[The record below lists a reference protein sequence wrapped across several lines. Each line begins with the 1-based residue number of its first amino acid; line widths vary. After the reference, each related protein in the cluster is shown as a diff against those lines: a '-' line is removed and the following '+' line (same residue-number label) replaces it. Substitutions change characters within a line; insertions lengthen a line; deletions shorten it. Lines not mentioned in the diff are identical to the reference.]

1 MGSTNAAT
9 YELATGG
16 EPVMAIGGFNNNGG
30 LLSLAQFIRYV
41 KAGDIHYYIASG
53 GGGGGGA
60 ATGGP
65 NSGSSSSTTNEI
77 SSWVASHYSAET
89 IGGVTVYDLTK

>member
-30 LLSLAQFIRYV
+30 VLSLAQFIRYV
-41 KAGDIHYYIASG
+41 HAGQIHYYIASG
-53 GGGGGGA
+53 GGPG
-60 ATGGP
+60 
-65 NSGSSSSTTNEI
+65 GSSTSQI
-77 SSWVASHYSAET
+77 SAWVQKHFSAQT
-89 IGGVTVYDLTK
+89 IGGITVYDLTG